1 MKKHA
6 TDEQKLFY
14 EVSAT
19 SWSTYVYF
27 NEYAWIN
34 IFDTEPYHDRYYMC
48 LHGSVIKAIT
58 KKVKTGQKVK
68 FAIHPAD
75 FKDLNVNRYGLEP
88 IGDMEISTMKNNE
101 GKKEKILVF
110 RVSVPET
117 SFCHIRSAMTGNHT
131 ATVSMTGT
139 DLYYRKGQIFHLT
152 FQSTSE

>member
-1 MKKHA
+1 MKKHT

-14 EVSAT
+14 AVSITGWGA
-19 SWSTYVYF
+19 YVCF

-34 IFDTEPYHDRYYMC
+34 ILDTEPYHDRYYIC
-48 LHGSVIKAIT
+48 LHGSLVTATT
-58 KKVKTGQKVK
+58 KKVKTGQKVTV
-68 FAIHPAD
+68 AVHPAD
-75 FKDLNVNRYGLEP
+75 FKEFNVDRYGVEP
-88 IGDMEISTMKNNE
+88 IGDMEITTMANDE

-117 SFCHIRSAMTGNHT
+117 SFNHIRAAMTGNHT

-139 DLYYRKGQIFHLT
+139 DLYYRKGQIFHLA